1 MWSNDHHSDKERI
14 SFGIVSVHRGA
25 AWQRHREPDTPLT
38 TTSTVLLLASGD
50 TVQTW
55 WLMSPGP
62 HVIVNWSLN
71 FSCIFLVFT
80 HDHIKFN
87 NYAPGGPFRQLC
99 KLYLFLVTSAVPKST
114 DQGWHTMCDVILLV
128 RWTVTLRS
136 AILVLLSQDCVV
148 HTDDS
153 TLEHMKEGTVSM
165 RGRQCPYITWNSV
178 WEYLSIL
185 PNYFFIYTFVYICF
199 YLFYLH
205 VCLHKLRIFT
215 LYFGLWTR
223 PTWLSISNLKI

>member
-1 MWSNDHHSDKERI
+1 MWSNDHHSDKEWI

-25 AWQRHREPDTPLT
+25 AWQRHREPDTTWT

-55 WLMSPGP
+55 WLVSPGP

-99 KLYLFLVTSAVPKST
+99 KPYLFLVTSAVPKST
-114 DQGWHTMCDVILLV
+114 DQGWHTMCDVLLV
-128 RWTVTLRS
+128 RGTVTLRS

-153 TLEHMKEGTVSM
+153 TRAYERRHCLHERQTVS
-165 RGRQCPYITWNSV
+165 IH
-178 WEYLSIL
+178 YLEFCMGI
-185 PNYFFIYTFVYICF
+185 FIYSSKLFF
-199 YLFYLH
+199 YLLI
-205 VCLHKLRIFT
+205 CLHMFLFVLFT
-215 LYFGLWTR
+215 RLFT
-223 PTWLSISNLKI
+223 